1 MRRSMTVTSARVLAV
16 IGAAVTVGVVS
27 QLLHVGH
34 PVAAT
39 VLDDSAQLLAGLAA
53 MSSCFWN
60 GRRSRGPQRTWRL
73 LLGFGFA
80 GWSIGMAIWAWYQI
94 FGGIGLPSPSLADA
108 GYLTL
113 PVFALIALLM
123 LAANRPWRPPHA
135 VLVLDALVVV
145 GSLFILTWA
154 TALGGVVQAG
164 APTPAAFAMAIAY
177 PVSDLILV
185 TIMVLLV
192 VFGRSDHRQL
202 PGLLTLVLGLVAL
215 SISDSFFAYLVSRG
229 AEEMSPILDIGF
241 IAGPALVALAATDRG
256 QQRPKHEKR
265 SHDRAYELAYLL
277 LPYAP
282 LAATGL
288 LISIQLAT
296 GGDIDT
302 AEKVVGLLVICM
314 VVARQLIT
322 LLENRNLLERVR
334 YGQARLEYQAFHDP
348 LTGLANRALF
358 HDRLALAVETHRLEH
373 RPVGLLFID
382 LDDFKLVNDSFGHA
396 TGDIVLRGVADR
408 LRSCVSGVDVVA
420 RLGGDEFAVLLDG
433 GFEPREAGERVR
445 AELRL
450 PFRIGDR
457 QVTVSASIGVA
468 VTADPEPDLT
478 ADALLRRVDAAMYG
492 GKQNGKGVM
501 MIYHRELAAWAHPD
515 LPTLLA
521 AAVRG
526 EPHAGAIEVHYQ
538 PIVRLT
544 DGVTVA
550 IESLAR
556 WTSPQLGPV
565 PPLVFVAA
573 AERAGL
579 VAALDDLV
587 LEIACRETAA
597 LADLQVHVNVSAGR
611 LGCPLLETTVRD
623 TLARHGLPGDRLVLE
638 ITETSRIPDL
648 EAAADSTHRL
658 RELGVRLAID
668 DFGTGYNTLAHLHAL
683 PVDIVKLDYSL
694 ITPTANRE
702 RTEAIGRSVVS
713 ISNAL
718 GISVIAEGVE
728 TSARVGTLIRWG
740 CHLGQGYLYGRP
752 APLNELRLSEAEPH
766 QISLR

>member
-1 MRRSMTVTSARVLAV
+1 MTVTPARVLAV
-16 IGAAVTVGVVS
+16 IGAAVTVGVVA
-27 QLLHVGH
+27 QLLYAGN
-34 PVAAT
+34 PIAAT
-39 VLDDSAQLLAGLAA
+39 VWDDSAQLLAGLAA
-53 MSSCFWN
+53 TVSCFWN
-60 GRRSRGPQRTWRL
+60 GWRSHGPQRTWRVL
-73 LLGFGFA
+73 MGVGFA

-108 GYLTL
+108 GFLTL
-113 PVFALIALLM
+113 PVFALIALLV

-135 VLVLDALVVV
+135 VLILDALVVV

-164 APTPAAFAMAIAY
+164 APTPAAFAVAIAY
-177 PVSDLILV
+177 PVSDLVLV

-192 VFGRSDHRQL
+192 AFGRNDPRQL
-202 PGLLTLVLGLVAL
+202 PGLLTLMLGLVAL
-215 SISDSFFAYLVSRG
+215 AVSDSFFAYLVSLG
-229 AEEMSPILDIGF
+229 AEEMAPILDIGF

-256 QQRPKHEKR
+256 KQRQDDENR
-265 SHDRAYELAYLL
+265 RRDRAYVMAHLL

-288 LISIQLAT
+288 LISIQSAT
-296 GGDIDT
+296 GDVIDT

-322 LLENRNLLERVR
+322 LLENRMLLERVR

-358 HDRLALAVETHRLEH
+358 HERLAEAVEIYRLER
-373 RPVGLLFID
+373 RPIGLLFID

-396 TGDIVLRGVADR
+396 TGDIILRGVAER

-420 RLGGDEFAVLLDG
+420 RLGGDEFAVLLCSG
-433 GFEPREAGERVR
+433 MEPEETGERIR
-445 AELRL
+445 AVFRL
-450 PFRIGDR
+450 PFRLGDR
-457 QVTVSASIGVA
+457 QVTVSASIGA
-468 VTADPEPDLT
+468 TVTADLEPDLT

-501 MIYHRELAAWAHPD
+501 KIYRSDLAAWAHPD

-526 EPHAGAIEVHYQ
+526 EPYAGVIEVHYQ
-538 PIVRLT
+538 PIVRLS
-544 DGVTVA
+544 DGVIVA

-556 WTSPQLGPV
+556 WTSPQLGRV

-579 VAALDDLV
+579 VSALDDLV

-597 LADLQVHVNVSAGR
+597 LADLQVHVNISAGR

-623 TLARHGLPGDRLVLE
+623 TLARHGLDGNRLVLE

-648 EAAADSTHRL
+648 EAAADSIKRL
-658 RELGVRLAID
+658 RDVGVRLAID
-668 DFGTGYNTLAHLHAL
+668 DFGTGYNTLAHLHTL
-683 PVDIVKLDYSL
+683 PVDTVKLDYAL
-694 ITPTANRE
+694 ISPTANPE
-702 RTEAIGRSVVS
+702 RAEAIGRSVVS

-718 GISVIAEGVE
+718 GISVIAEGVQ
-728 TSARVGTLIRWG
+728 TQAQVGTLQRWG
-740 CHLGQGYLYGRP
+740 CHLGQGYFYGRP
-752 APLNELRLSEAEPH
+752 APLMELRLTAAESP
-766 QISLR
+766 QKSLR